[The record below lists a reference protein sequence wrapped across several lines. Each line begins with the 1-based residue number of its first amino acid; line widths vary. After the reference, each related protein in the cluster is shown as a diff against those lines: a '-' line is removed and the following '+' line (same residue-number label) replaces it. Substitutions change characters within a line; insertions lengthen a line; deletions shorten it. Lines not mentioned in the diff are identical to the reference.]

1 MAYVMRLYAHLLA
14 LVHVITCMAVSVQ
27 ANYPSFPLPLRNLH
41 QFPLTTYLQDVAVA
55 SNGDIY
61 MTTVSPDASIYS
73 VSGATTTTPTVSL
86 VHKFDGINAATGII
100 ETQPG
105 VFTFLAG
112 RQSSLGVAILGTFGV
127 FELDSRHGKPIITE
141 LVPVPDSG
149 LIIGVIPIPGV
160 PDTLLV
166 SDSTLGKV
174 WRVNTA
180 TRKYEQVLD
189 DASMKSPPWAPLPFG
204 IGGIQLHKGY
214 LYFVACYEALIY
226 RIRFTDDG
234 YPAPGAEVELVV
246 ALRSIYIDNFVIG
259 PGEDDTIWAAT
270 NADNRLFAI
279 TPDGNVT
286 VVAGAPDEL
295 TVAGDVAG
303 AFGRLPGDNNTLY
316 VVTAGGM
323 LNPINGSLFEGGK
336 VVAVDTTSFLEDS
349 KPPNDVFPPN
359 SKIPISTQ
367 QPGSMEVFGCTSRSV
382 LELFHI
388 FLSYI
393 IGR

>member
-1 MAYVMRLYAHLLA
+1 MRLYAHLLA
-14 LVHVITCMAVSVQ
+14 LVHVVTCLAVSVQ
-27 ANYPSFPLPLRNLH
+27 ASHHSFPLPLRDIH

-61 MTTVSPDASIYS
+61 ITTVSPDASIYS
-73 VSGATTTTPTVSL
+73 VSSATTTTPTASL
-86 VHKFDGINAATGII
+86 VHKFDDINAATGII

-112 RQSSLGVAILGTFGV
+112 RQSSLGVGIHGTFGV
-127 FELDSRHGKPIITE
+127 FELDTRHGKPIITE
-141 LVPVPDSG
+141 LVHVPDGG

-160 PDTLLV
+160 PNTLLV

-180 TRKYEQVLD
+180 TRKYEQVLQ
-189 DASMKSPPWAPLPFG
+189 DASMNSPAWAPLPFG

-214 LYFVACYEALIY
+214 LYFVACFEALIY
-226 RIRFTDDG
+226 RIRFTDNG
-234 YPAPGAEVELVV
+234 YPAPGAEVELVL

-259 PGEDDTIWAAT
+259 PGDDDTIWAAT

-303 AFGRLPGDNNTLY
+303 AFGRLPGDTNTLY
-316 VVTAGGM
+316 VITAGGM
-323 LNPINGSLFEGGK
+323 LNPINGTLFEGGK

-349 KPPNDVFPPN
+349 KPSNDVFSPN
-359 SKIPISTQ
+359 SKIPFSTQ
-367 QPGSMEVFGCTSRSV
+367 QPVDKGVFGGTSKSV